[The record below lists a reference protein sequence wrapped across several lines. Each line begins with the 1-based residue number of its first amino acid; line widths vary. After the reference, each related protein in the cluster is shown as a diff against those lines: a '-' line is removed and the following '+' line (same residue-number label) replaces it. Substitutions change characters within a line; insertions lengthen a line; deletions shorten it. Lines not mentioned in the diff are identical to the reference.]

1 MYGTL
6 FGWELFILAV
16 SIVGLIYAIAQSYLL
31 LKIPVDDAVAKEIS
45 DHIKTGSNAFMK
57 RQYTWVFIFAV
68 VLAIVIFL
76 AFTAIG
82 QETDGGKLAAGF
94 IVGAVGSAV
103 AGLAGMN
110 VSIRSNVRC
119 AIKAKSGLNDALKVA
134 FRGGSVT
141 GLTVVSLALLGLVA
155 FYMVYQDPS
164 LMVGYIFGASLVS
177 LFARVGGGIFTKGA
191 DVGADL
197 VGKVEAG
204 IPEDDPR
211 NPATIADNVGD
222 NVGDCAGMGADL
234 FETYVVTALASMLLG
249 YLVYSSGETFL
260 GTFGIIFPLVLG
272 AVGVLSSIF
281 ATLFVRKGEGQRI
294 MTALYKGLI
303 VTVITSEI
311 GFYIVDYLMLGGNLA
326 IFGDTLIG
334 SIIMLVVVYVTE
346 YYTSERYRPVARIA
360 DASTTGVGTNIITGI
375 GYGLQAVFVPSIVI
389 VAGIATA
396 YGITSYSLGSQLTP
410 TYAGLYGIG
419 IAAASLLSATGMIIS
434 IDSYG
439 PITDNAGGIAEMAG
453 FDEKTRK
460 EVTDPL
466 DAVGNT
472 TKAVTKGYAIGSALL
487 AALTLFAAFKID
499 ISGSFTSLEIDNPLV
514 LVGLLIGAIL
524 PFFFTSYLMNSVGK
538 AAHAIVE
545 EVRRQFSADKGIL
558 EGKSK
563 PDYGKAVDIVTKEAL
578 RQLAV
583 PAIIG
588 VGTPLVVGFTLGPL
602 ALGGVLLGVI
612 LGGYP
617 LAIMMTVGGGAWDN
631 AKKYIEQGNYGGKG
645 SEAHKAAVVG
655 DTVGDATKD
664 TAGPAINPLIKVVN
678 TVSILFI
685 SIMLSHYALM
695 GIISYFL

>member
-6 FGWELFILAV
+6 FGWELFVLIVAV
-16 SIVGLIYAIAQSYLL
+16 IGLIYAVFQSYLL
-31 LKIPVDDAVAKEIS
+31 LKIPVDDPKAQEIS
-45 DHIKTGSNAFMK
+45 DHIKTGSNAFMR
-57 RQYTWVFIFAV
+57 RQYTWVFIFAII
-68 VLAIVIFL
+68 LAVVIFA
-76 AFTAIG
+76 AFDAIG
-82 QETDGGKLAAGF
+82 QGSDGVKLAIGF
-94 IVGAVGSAV
+94 IVGAIGSAV

-119 AIKAKSGLNDALKVA
+119 AVKAKKGLNEALKVA

-155 FYMVYQDPS
+155 FYMIYQDPS

-197 VGKVEAG
+197 VGKIEAG

-211 NPATIADNVGD
+211 NPAVIADNVGD

-249 YLVYSSGETFL
+249 FLVFSKGETYL
-260 GTFGIIFPLVLG
+260 GNFGIIFPLVLG
-272 AVGVLSSIF
+272 AIGVLSSIF
-281 ATLFVRKGEGQRI
+281 ATFFVRKGPTQRI

-311 GFYIVDYLMLGGNLA
+311 GFYIVDYLMLNGNLA

-360 DASTTGVGTNIITGI
+360 SASTTGSGTNIITGI
-375 GYGLQAVFVPSIVI
+375 GYGLQAVFVPSLVI
-389 VAGIATA
+389 VAGIIAA
-396 YGITSYSLGSQLTP
+396 YGITSYSLGSELTP
-410 TYAGLYGIG
+410 VYAGLYGIG

-499 ISGSFTSLEIDNPLV
+499 IETSFTSLEIDNPLV

-558 EGKSK
+558 EGTSK

-578 RQLAV
+578 RQLAM

-588 VGTPLVVGFTLGPL
+588 VGTPIIVGFTLGPL

-645 SEAHKAAVVG
+645 SDAHKSAVVG

-685 SIMLSHYALM
+685 SIMLSHYAFM